1 MTVKF
6 DKLLR
11 MAEQIAA
18 NISISDDEESVADQV
33 TGHLQ
38 RYWDPRMREH
48 FLDQASHH
56 ADQMSPVVK
65 RVVEKLRAA

>member
-18 NISISDDEESVADQV
+18 NVSISDDPEVVAEQV

-38 RYWDPRMREH
+38 RFWDPRMRQS
-48 FLDQASHH
+48 FIDNAPDH
-56 ADQMSPVVK
+56 ADQMSPVVR